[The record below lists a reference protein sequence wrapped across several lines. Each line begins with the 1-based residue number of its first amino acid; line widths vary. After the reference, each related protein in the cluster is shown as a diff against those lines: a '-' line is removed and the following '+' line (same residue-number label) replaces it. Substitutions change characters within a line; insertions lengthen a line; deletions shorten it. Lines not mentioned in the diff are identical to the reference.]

1 MNILIIFAI
10 IALIGIIVKQRLIIS
25 KAQEKAKQW
34 KDSYNEVYNLSQ
46 EQKTQI
52 EVLKRMLDA

>member
-10 IALIGIIVKQRLIIS
+10 IVLIGIIVKQRLIIS
-25 KAQEKAKQW
+25 KSKENARQW

>member
-1 MNILIIFAI
+1 MNVLIIFTI
-10 IALIGIIVKQRLIIS
+10 FALIGIIVKQRLIIY
-25 KAQEKAKQW
+25 KAQDKAKQW
-34 KDSYNEVYNLSQ
+34 KNNYNEVYNLSQ